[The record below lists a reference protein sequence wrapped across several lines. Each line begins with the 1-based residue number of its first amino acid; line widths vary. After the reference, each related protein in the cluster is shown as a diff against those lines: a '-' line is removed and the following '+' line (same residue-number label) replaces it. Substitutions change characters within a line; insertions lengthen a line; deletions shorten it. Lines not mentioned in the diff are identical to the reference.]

1 MDPTAPF
8 TDTLQSAGRE
18 MERLSALSEKL
29 SASLA
34 TAFATGISRGRSFD
48 EVLKGLAQRLEQ
60 AALKAAL
67 QPLQQLVS
75 SGVGSVTAALGG
87 ALSSALGGSLGLSS
101 GGEGF
106 SAAMPVMRAA
116 SGAVLTTPTYFP
128 TAGGL
133 ALAGEAGAEAILPL
147 ERGGDGRLG
156 VRASAGARPVAVT
169 VNVTT
174 PDVDGF
180 RRSEAQVAAS
190 IARAIARGQRAL

>member
-18 MERLSALSEKL
+18 MERLATLSEKL

-34 TAFATGISRGRSFD
+34 GAFATGIARGRSFD
-48 EVLKGLAQRLEQ
+48 DVLKGLAQRLEQ
-60 AALKAAL
+60 TALKAAL
-67 QPLQQLVS
+67 QPLQKLVS
-75 SGVGSVTAALGG
+75 SGVGTLASALGN
-87 ALSSALGGSLGLSS
+87 ALSSALGGA
-101 GGEGF
+101 GGSEGDGA
-106 SAAMPVMRAA
+106 STAMPLMRAA

-133 ALAGEAGAEAILPL
+133 ALAGEAGAEAVLPL

-156 VRASAGARPVAVT
+156 VRANGGSRPVAVT

-174 PDVDGF
+174 PDVEGF
-180 RRSEAQVAAS
+180 RRSEAQVSAS
-190 IARAIARGQRAL
+190 IARAVARGQRAL